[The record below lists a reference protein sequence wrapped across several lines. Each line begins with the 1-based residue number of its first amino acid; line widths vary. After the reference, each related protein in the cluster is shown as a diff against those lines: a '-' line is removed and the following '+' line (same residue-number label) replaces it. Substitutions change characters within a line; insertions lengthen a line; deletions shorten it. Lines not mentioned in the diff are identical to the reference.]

1 MRKTFLLATN
11 DGYSSKWL
19 EASSEDSWKWLLVL
33 KSSQLWKSSWED
45 YTAIHSLVHCNSGR
59 WHVLTRR
66 LGKTRQW
73 SQTLV
78 ILFIFLSIPTLNI
91 HSKVN
96 LSNRSDL
103 QVFLFQIP
111 AGGEV
116 EEEVKQRVPDLD
128 CGEEELLTHLLN
140 IYGDQEEDEKVE
152 DADSDD
158 ESEAGPESDEDD
170 DRIEDF
176 VEEENCALQA
186 TDDTKECPD

>member
-1 MRKTFLLATN
+1 MTYK
-11 DGYSSKWL
+11 
-19 EASSEDSWKWLLVL
+19 
-33 KSSQLWKSSWED
+33 
-45 YTAIHSLVHCNSGR
+45 
-59 WHVLTRR
+59 
-66 LGKTRQW
+66 
-73 SQTLV
+73 
-78 ILFIFLSIPTLNI
+78 
-91 HSKVN
+91 
-96 LSNRSDL
+96 
-103 QVFLFQIP
+103 VFLFQIP

-186 TDDTKECPD
+186 TDETKECPD

>member
-1 MRKTFLLATN
+1 M
-11 DGYSSKWL
+11 
-19 EASSEDSWKWLLVL
+19 L

-78 ILFIFLSIPTLNI
+78 IFFIFLSIPILNI

-103 QVFLFQIP
+103 HVFLFQIP
-111 AGGEV
+111 AGDEV
-116 EEEVKQRVPDLD
+116 EEEVKPRVPNLD
-128 CGEEELLTHLLN
+128 CGEEEILTHLLN
-140 IYGDQEEDEKVE
+140 IYDDLVEDDEERVE

-158 ESEAGPESDEDD
+158 DSEVGPESDEDD

-176 VEEENCALQA
+176 IEEGNCAQA
-186 TDDTKECPD
+186 TTDETKECPD